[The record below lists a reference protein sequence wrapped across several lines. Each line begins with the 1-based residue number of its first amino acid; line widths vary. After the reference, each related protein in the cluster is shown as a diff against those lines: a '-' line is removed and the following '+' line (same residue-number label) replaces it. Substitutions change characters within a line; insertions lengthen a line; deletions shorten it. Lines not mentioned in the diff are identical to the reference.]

1 VLPKELPEMAR
12 KLCLLLLC
20 TFLSVC
26 QELPAQSTSSAKPKE
41 AKPAKAAKESAPP
54 VDAEGHQWWQHA
66 VFYEIYPR
74 SFADSNGDGIG
85 DLNGIASKLDYLKKL
100 GVDAVWLTPCFPSPQ
115 VDFGYDVS
123 DYEEIDPMYGTMSDF
138 DQMQSGAQ
146 QHGIRIILDF
156 VMNHTSDQHKWFID
170 SRSSRNSK
178 YRDWYIWRDGKG
190 PNQPPNNWVSTF
202 GGSAWQFDGKT
213 SQYYY
218 HFFYPQQPD
227 LNWRNPAV
235 KTAMFDVTKWWYNRG
250 VAGFRLD
257 AVDTLFEDPELHDN
271 PLLPGKNDYGD
282 PKMNNQYN
290 DKLPEVHNILQGL
303 RKVADNYN
311 AVLIGETW
319 TANVQELDQ
328 YYGQHGNELQMPM
341 DFMFTKVDKLSPP
354 EFRKQIAAVNGA
366 GGWPVYV
373 LSNHDIERSYNRY
386 GDGKHN
392 DEIAKLMAGLYLT
405 LRGTPILYY
414 GEEIGMENNDP
425 KSRSAVKDPIGRR
438 GWPNEKGRDGERTPM
453 QWDNTPN
460 AGFTKGI
467 PWLPIPVSYKTHNV
481 ASEEKDPNSI
491 LVFYQKLLALRH
503 TNPALLEGD
512 YVALNENDSNVMSY
526 LRRYKDKAVLVV
538 LNMSGAPQKA
548 SFDLAPYGFSSAG
561 AKTLLT
567 TMPGVKGQASLSEMN
582 LAPFSVYIG
591 EISKVARSSN
601 AEN

>member
-1 VLPKELPEMAR
+1 MAQKFRLVLFCVFLA
-12 KLCLLLLC
+12 LC
-20 TFLSVC
+20 
-26 QELPAQSTSSAKPKE
+26 QRLPAKSTTPAKPP
-41 AKPAKAAKESAPP
+41 ATKPTKTAGQLPAPP

-74 SFADSNGDGIG
+74 SFADSNNDGVG
-85 DLNGIASKLDYLKKL
+85 DLNGIASKLDYLKTL
-100 GVDAVWLTPCFPSPQ
+100 GVDAIWITPCFPSPQ

-123 DYEEIDPMYGTMSDF
+123 DYEDIDPMYGTLSDF
-138 DQMQSGAQ
+138 DQLQSGAQ
-146 QHGIRIILDF
+146 EHGIHIILDF

-170 SRSSRNSK
+170 SRSSRTSK

-190 PNQPPNNWVSTF
+190 PNRPPNNWVALF
-202 GGSAWQFDGKT
+202 GGSAWQFDGKAK
-213 SQYYY
+213 QYYY
-218 HFFYPQQPD
+218 HYFYPQQPD

-235 KTAMFDVTKWWYNRG
+235 KSAMFDVTKFWYSRG

-271 PLLPGKNDYGD
+271 PVLPGKNSYGD
-282 PKMNNQYN
+282 LNEKNEYN
-290 DKLPEVHNILQGL
+290 DKLPEVHEILQGL

-319 TANVQELDQ
+319 TSDVQELNQ
-328 YYGQHGNELQMPM
+328 YYGPHGNELQMPM

-373 LSNHDIERSYNRY
+373 LGNHDIVRSYNRY

-392 DEIAKLMAGLYLT
+392 DEIAKVMAGLYLT

-414 GEEIGMENNDP
+414 GEEIGMQNNDP
-425 KSRSAVKDPIGRR
+425 KAKKDVKDPIGRL

-460 AGFTKGI
+460 AGFTTGI
-467 PWLPIPVSYKTHNV
+467 PWLPIPVTYRTHNV
-481 ASEEKDPNSI
+481 AIEQKDPNSI
-491 LVFYQKLLALRH
+491 LVFYQRLLALRH
-503 TNPALLEGD
+503 TNPSLLDGD
-512 YVALNENDSNVMSY
+512 YVALNESDPNVMSY

-538 LNMSGAPQKA
+538 LNMSAAPQKA
-548 SFDLAPYGFSSAG
+548 TFDLAAQGFSSRE

-567 TMPGVKGQASLSEMN
+567 TMPDLGKNATLSDMS

-591 EISKVARSSN
+591 EISKTTAGN
-601 AEN
+601 TDKP

>member
-1 VLPKELPEMAR
+1 
-12 KLCLLLLC
+12 
-20 TFLSVC
+20 
-26 QELPAQSTSSAKPKE
+26 
-41 AKPAKAAKESAPP
+41 
-54 VDAEGHQWWQHA
+54 
-66 VFYEIYPR
+66 
-74 SFADSNGDGIG
+74 
-85 DLNGIASKLDYLKKL
+85 
-100 GVDAVWLTPCFPSPQ
+100 
-115 VDFGYDVS
+115 
-123 DYEEIDPMYGTMSDF
+123 
-138 DQMQSGAQ
+138 
-146 QHGIRIILDF
+146 
-156 VMNHTSDQHKWFID
+156 
-170 SRSSRNSK
+170 
-178 YRDWYIWRDGKG
+178 
-190 PNQPPNNWVSTF
+190 
-202 GGSAWQFDGKT
+202 
-213 SQYYY
+213 
-218 HFFYPQQPD
+218 
-227 LNWRNPAV
+227 
-235 KTAMFDVTKWWYNRG
+235 
-250 VAGFRLD
+250 
-257 AVDTLFEDPELHDN
+257 
-271 PLLPGKNDYGD
+271 
-282 PKMNNQYN
+282 MNNQYN

>member
-1 VLPKELPEMAR
+1 MPR
-12 KLCLLLLC
+12 LLLVLLALFLC
-20 TFLSVC
+20 TTA
-26 QELPAQSTSSAKPKE
+26 PAQTNAPAKSVAPAKPKT
-41 AKPAKAAKESAPP
+41 SAPP

-100 GVDAVWLTPCFPSPQ
+100 GVDAIWITPCFPSPQ

-123 DYEEIDPMYGTMSDF
+123 DYEEIDPMYGSLSDF
-138 DQMQSGAQ
+138 AELQSGAQ

-156 VMNHTSDQHKWFID
+156 VMNHTSDQNKWFID
-170 SRSSRNSK
+170 SRSSRTSK
-178 YRDWYIWRDGKG
+178 YRDWYIWRDGKAA
-190 PNQPPNNWVSTF
+190 NQPPNNWESVF

-235 KTAMFDVTKWWYNRG
+235 KNAMFDVTRWWYNRG
-250 VAGFRLD
+250 VSGFRLD
-257 AVDTLFEDPELHDN
+257 AVDTLFEDPELRDN
-271 PLLPGKNDYGD
+271 PIRPGKNAYGD
-282 PKMNNQYN
+282 PNMKNEYN
-290 DKLPEVHNILQGL
+290 DKLPEVHDVLQGL

-354 EFRKQIAAVNGA
+354 EFRRQIAAVNGA
-366 GGWPVYV
+366 SGWPVYV
-373 LSNHDIERSYNRY
+373 LSNHDIERAYNRY

-414 GEEIGMENNDP
+414 GEEIGMQNNDP
-425 KSRSAVKDPIGRR
+425 KFKKDVKDPIGRS

-453 QWDNTPN
+453 QWNNTPN
-460 AGFTKGI
+460 AGFTTGI
-467 PWLPIPVSYKTHNV
+467 PWLPIPMSYRTHNV
-481 ASEEKDPNSI
+481 ATEQKDPNSI

-512 YVALNENDSNVMSY
+512 YVALNESDPNVLSY
-526 LRRYKDKAVLVV
+526 VRRYQDGAVLVV
-538 LNMSGAPQKA
+538 LNMSSQQQKA
-548 SFDLAPYGFSSAG
+548 SFDLASQGFASTE

-567 TMPGVKGQASLSEMN
+567 TMPTVRDGTTLSDMT

-591 EISKVARSSN
+591 EVSKPGAPAATN
-601 AEN
+601 Q